1 MIQKLCDLPAK
12 SGWSAYEREDGG
24 PLGEG
29 ASPCLAMARL
39 AYKAGDIDNYNYA
52 SYMFARQLVHEFVKP
67 RREAYLRQ
75 HPPWHSVEFSNRWV
89 RFNNEDLARFYREYL
104 RPDVQRELDL
114 LLQTSDRTVRYT
126 DDPRGRPSLVHLRSL
141 LLNDTPAQ
149 LATVAKPDQ
158 FSGPPSGVIA
168 SCFSVLRTSH
178 PTRYQRLIPGGEPSP
193 FVAGLER
200 ELATP
205 AAWITQRVQ
214 TNAESTNISLLT
226 WPEMVWWE
234 NLSTTAGH
242 RWTFGQVSPL
252 RNGSPAKIEAVPLN
266 WNTAAFLYRFE
277 IP

>member
-1 MIQKLCDLPAK
+1 MSARMAAPWVRERLPAWPWRG
-12 SGWSAYEREDGG
+12 SLIRPATLIITTTPPTCSRANWSM
-24 PLGEG
+24 
-29 ASPCLAMARL
+29 S
-39 AYKAGDIDNYNYA
+39 
-52 SYMFARQLVHEFVKP
+52 S
-67 RREAYLRQ
+67 
-75 HPPWHSVEFSNRWV
+75 SNRAAKPIFVNTHRGIRLNSPIVGFGSITKTW
-89 RFNNEDLARFYREYL
+89 
-104 RPDVQRELDL
+104 PDSTAS
-114 LLQTSDRTVRYT
+114 TSDQTCSA
-126 DDPRGRPSLVHLRSL
+126 SLTSSCKPQTEQCDTPTTHEAGLPWS
-141 LLNDTPAQ
+141 DTPAQ

-214 TNAESTNISLLT
+214 TNSESTNMSPLT

-234 NLSTTAGH
+234 NLPTAAGH